1 MPNQWPTVHYKEE
14 GMREGM
20 QIEDANIAVD
30 DKVELLDMLS
40 ETGLTSIVVGSF
52 VSPRWTPQ
60 MERID
65 EIVTKFTPK
74 LGVTY
79 SALALNSRG
88 VERARAYSPP
98 LTIER
103 DAYPRLSCHLCDV
116 FARRNTN
123 RSQMQEMERWPA
135 IIAQAQEMGI
145 TEAGIGCN
153 ASWGSNFLGEF
164 EVDTLMTLFEYQH
177 GLWEEAGI
185 GVRSCSMGDPM
196 SHCTPA
202 KVEESISRVKE
213 RWPEIDHFRL
223 HLHNGRNMAIASAYA
238 AMRVLGPED
247 TLELD
252 GTIGGFGG
260 CPYCGNGRATGMAPT
275 EDLLHM
281 MEDMGIPTGVDIDKL
296 IECVWA
302 AERII
307 GRGALRD
314 TSPRPARALAPAP
327 AISTTSTCP
336 SWKPWNRRPTSR
348 RASRCTRA
356 ASTPTASPSPVLIA
370 TASTRVNPHSAPA
383 PTSSLGTKTGSP
395 KQAANRFRGLTDLG
409 RVETRPFFIR
419 LTWNHC
425 SKRWRGQP
433 RRWPG
438 SPWPL
443 CRHPA
448 NRPGRRPGTAS

>member
-1 MPNQWPTVHYKEE
+1 
-14 GMREGM
+14 
-20 QIEDANIAVD
+20 
-30 DKVELLDMLS
+30 
-40 ETGLTSIVVGSF
+40 
-52 VSPRWTPQ
+52 

-74 LGVTY
+74 AGVTY
-79 SALALNSRG
+79 SALALNARG

-123 RSQMQEMERWPA
+123 RSQMQEMERWPE

-145 TEAGIGCN
+145 TQAGIGCN

-164 EVDTLMTLFEYQH
+164 PVDSLMTLMEYQH

-185 GVRSCSMGDPM
+185 DVRSCSMGDPM

-202 KVEESISRVKE
+202 KVEESIVRVKE
-213 RWPEIDHFRL
+213 RWPEINHFRL

-281 MEDMGIPTGVDIDKL
+281 MEDMGIPTALTSTNWSI
-296 IECVWA
+296 CVWA

-307 GRGALRD
+307 GRDFTG
-314 TSPRPARALAPAP
+314 TY
-327 AISTTSTCP
+327 P
-336 SWKPWNRRPTSR
+336 SRTASR
-348 RASRCTRA
+348 RAPATCTISHALRGNRN
-356 ASTPTASPSPVLIA
+356 A
-370 TASTRVNPHSAPA
+370 THQE
-383 PTSSLGTKTGSP
+383 G
-395 KQAANRFRGLTDLG
+395 
-409 RVETRPFFIR
+409 
-419 LTWNHC
+419 
-425 SKRWRGQP
+425 
-433 RRWPG
+433 
-438 SPWPL
+438 
-443 CRHPA
+443 
-448 NRPGRRPGTAS
+448 